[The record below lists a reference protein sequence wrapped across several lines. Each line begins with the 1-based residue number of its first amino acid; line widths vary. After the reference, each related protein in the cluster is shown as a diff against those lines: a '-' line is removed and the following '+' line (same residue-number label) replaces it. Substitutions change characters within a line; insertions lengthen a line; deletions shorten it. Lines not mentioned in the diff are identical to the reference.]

1 MTRQIYPFVKVCC
14 ISSVDAAMLAIASG
28 ASALGLVSEMPSG
41 PGVIEESEI
50 ARIVAAVPPPIAT
63 FLLTAWQEAD
73 AIIEQHMNCRTTTIQ
88 LVDRVEQSQLIKLR
102 KQLPGIKLVQVIH
115 VVGEESLEEA
125 KLAAE
130 FVDALLLDSGNQ
142 SLPVKELGGTGRTHD
157 WRFSRRICAE
167 SAVPVFLAGG
177 LRASN
182 VGEAIAQVMPFGID
196 LCSSVRSDGKLDRE
210 KLVQFMAA
218 VAAAPRYSYPAR
230 QRA

>member
-14 ISSVDAAMLAIASG
+14 IANIEEAMLAIASG

-50 ARIVAAVPPPIAT
+50 ARIVAAPPPIAT

-73 AIIEQHMNCRTTTIQ
+73 AIIEQHINCRTTTIQ
-88 LVDRVEQSQLIKLR
+88 LVDRVEQSQLIRLR

-125 KLAAE
+125 RSAAE

-167 SAVPVFLAGG
+167 STVPVFLAGG
-177 LRASN
+177 LRSSN

-210 KLVQFMAA
+210 KLELFMAA
-218 VAAAPRYSYPAR
+218 VAAAPRYSYPA
-230 QRA
+230 QNQD